1 MVCFHPKTAW
11 QCPTG
16 DLYEPSQVYYQK
28 KKLSFKEVKG
38 WNKIE
43 IPCGHCIGC
52 KLDSASMWGTR
63 CTLEAKNWKNNCFIT
78 LTYNNEHLPKNKN
91 NKPTLVKKHIQDFL
105 KRLRYYEKGIETWDL
120 TKESN
125 PIRYFAC
132 GEYGPKGG
140 RPHYHL
146 AIFNWIPD
154 DLKFYKFNKYNQP
167 IWKSKKLMKYWGQ
180 GFITVEELNY
190 NTANYVAQYT
200 LKKAGL
206 KPNKREYTGEYEI
219 IKKIDERN
227 GNIFEVAHNI
237 QRKIKHDVEDEF
249 TTMSRAIGIGRI
261 YWDKNKEKI
270 KNNGNILL
278 KIDGVVK
285 AKPIP
290 RYFKKLWENENWE
303 EYVKFKYEKQKEGLK
318 LRMDIISRI
327 KYVDVQEEVEE
338 IKYSIYLEQQEKI
351 LLGKRKNYQ
360 RNSYE
365 I

>member
-11 QCPTG
+11 QNPTG
-16 DLYEPSQVYYQK
+16 SLTEPSQIYYQK
-28 KKLSFKEVKG
+28 KKISFREVKG

-78 LTYNNEHLPKNKN
+78 LTYNNEHLPHNKD
-91 NKPTLVKKHIQDFL
+91 KPTLRKKDLQDFL
-105 KRLRYYEKGIETWDL
+105 KRLRYYEKGIETWEL
-120 TKESN
+120 TKEKN

-146 AIFNWIPD
+146 AIFNWKPD

-167 IWKSKKLMKYWGQ
+167 IYKSKKLMKIWGK
-180 GFITVEELNY
+180 GFVTIEELNY

-206 KPNKREYTGEYEI
+206 KPNKREYTGEFEI
-219 IKKIDERN
+219 IEKVDERN
-227 GNIFEVAHNI
+227 GEIFKVTHNI
-237 QRKIKHDVEDEF
+237 QRKIQHDVEDEF
-249 TTMSRAIGIGRI
+249 TTMSRAIGIGKV

-270 KNNGNILL
+270 KNNGNIII
-278 KIDGVVK
+278 KIDGQVK

-290 RYFKKLWENENWE
+290 RYFKKLWETENWE
-303 EYVKFKYEKQKEGLK
+303 EYARFKYEKQKEGIK

-327 KYVDVQEEVEE
+327 KYTGNQEEIEE
-338 IKYSIYLEQQEKI
+338 LKYSIYLDKQEQI